1 MPVSATRCGQPCFIW
16 LGVESLTVGVE
27 SCEEPLPMATRARGK
42 FGRPSMVGAADTSTF
57 LSLKAWKCTL
67 KLYL

>member
-42 FGRPSMVGAADTSTF
+42 FGRRWGELRTCQRD
-57 LSLKAWKCTL
+57 
-67 KLYL
+67 